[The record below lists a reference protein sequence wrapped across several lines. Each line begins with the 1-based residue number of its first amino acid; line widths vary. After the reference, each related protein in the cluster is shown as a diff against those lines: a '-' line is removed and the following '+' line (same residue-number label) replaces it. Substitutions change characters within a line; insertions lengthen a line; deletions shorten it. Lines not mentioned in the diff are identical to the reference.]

1 MMDLFVNIW
10 RTYFVHIIDLILVS
24 FIFYK
29 LLLLIR
35 GTRAI
40 QIAVGIGIVGIAT
53 FLSKV
58 LGFPT
63 LNWLLQN
70 FWLAGVVL
78 LAVLFQPELRSALAS
93 LGAGTANRFV
103 HHEEMEVV
111 NEVVAA
117 VKEASRRQM
126 GMLLVFERDTGL
138 RDYMESGT
146 TLDAEVTRELL
157 LTLFQPPALLHD
169 GGVIIR
175 QSRIAGA
182 GCIFPLS
189 QDPSLEKWLGTRH
202 RAAVGITE
210 VSDAWSLCVSEETG
224 NISIAESGK
233 ITTRIDPDEL
243 RQYLVDLY
251 RSPGPKKA
259 QPVVVEKA

>member
-1 MMDLFVNIW
+1 MDLFLNIW
-10 RTYFVHIIDLILVS
+10 RHYLVHAVDLLLVS

-40 QIAVGIGIVGIAT
+40 QMAVGIGIVALVT
-53 FLSKV
+53 LLSRV
-58 LGFPT
+58 LGLPT

-78 LAVLFQPELRSALAS
+78 IAVLFQPELRSALAT
-93 LGAGTANRFV
+93 LGAGTANRFAA
-103 HHEEMEVV
+103 HEETEII

-126 GMLLVFERDTGL
+126 GMLIVFERETGL
-138 RDYMESGT
+138 RDFMESGT
-146 TLDAEVTRELL
+146 VVDSEVTRELL

-175 QSRIAGA
+175 KNRIAGA

-189 QDPSLEKWLGTRH
+189 QDTSLEKWLGTRH

-210 VSDAWSLCVSEETG
+210 VSDCWALCVSEETG
-224 NISIAESGK
+224 NISIAERGK

-243 RQYLVDLY
+243 RQYLVDMF
-251 RSPGPKKA
+251 RSPAPKA
-259 QPVVVEKA
+259 EPAAGAETQS

>member
-1 MMDLFVNIW
+1 MNVFIEIWSKYLVHIVDLF
-10 RTYFVHIIDLILVS
+10 LVS

-29 LLLLIR
+29 LLFLIR

-40 QIAVGIGIVGIAT
+40 QIAVGIGIVGLVT
-53 FLSKV
+53 LLSKIIG
-58 LGFPT
+58 LPT

-70 FWLAGVVL
+70 FWLAGVVII
-78 LAVLFQPELRSALAS
+78 AILFQPELRSALAS

-103 HHEEMEVV
+103 HHGEMEVV
-111 NEVVAA
+111 NEIVAA
-117 VKEASRRQM
+117 IKEASRRQM

-138 RDYMESGT
+138 RDYLESGT
-146 TLDAEVTRELL
+146 IVDSEVTRELL
-157 LTLFQPPALLHD
+157 LTLFQPPSVLHD

-175 QSRIAGA
+175 DNRVAAA

-210 VSDAWSLCVSEETG
+210 VSDAWAVCVSEETG
-224 NISIAESGK
+224 NISLAEAGK
-233 ITTRIDPDEL
+233 ITPRVDPDEL
-243 RQYLVDLY
+243 RQYLVDLF
-251 RSPGPKKA
+251 RSPGAKKDNA
-259 QPVVVEKA
+259 ESNIPIT